1 MIRLYFIGVGGSVPH
16 PERGLPCLAIK
27 KSGETILFDCGE
39 GSQVG
44 YIRAG
49 LGVNKPLTIFITHLH
64 GDHLYGL
71 PPLLYSL
78 SLLGRTIPVRI
89 IGPVGLYE
97 YVDIAIEKG
106 GGGLGFRVEVME
118 VKPEAP
124 HLEPLIK
131 NDKYEVYARPA
142 KHTIPSLVYVFREK
156 DLPGRFNVEKAEK
169 LGIPPGPLRKALQK
183 GELVKLPSG
192 KVICP
197 EEVLGPPRP
206 GIKVVY
212 SGDTRPIASTDEI
225 VKRPDI
231 LIHDST
237 FTHDIAD
244 VAAEKGHSTA
254 LEAAQTAR
262 RIGAKVLFLFHFSQR
277 YKTLDK
283 LREEARSVHRLT
295 FCAEKGTVITVK
307 KERDRLELTF
317 TYVDVYTRNRNTIR

>member
-1 MIRLYFIGVGGSVPH
+1 VIRLYFIGVGGSVPH

-49 LGVNKPLTIFITHLH
+49 LGVNKPLTVFITHLH

-78 SLLGRTIPVRI
+78 SLLGRTTPVKI
-89 IGPVGLYE
+89 IGPIGLCE
-97 YVDIAIEKG
+97 YIDVAIEKG
-106 GGGLGFRVEVME
+106 GGGLGFKVEVVE
-118 VKPEAP
+118 IKPEAP
-124 HLEPLIK
+124 HLKPLVE

-142 KHTIPSLVYVFREK
+142 KHTTPSLVYVFREK
-156 DLPGRFNVEKAEK
+156 DLPGRFDVKKAEK

-183 GELVKLPSG
+183 GKPVKLPSG
-192 KVICP
+192 KVIYP
-197 EEVLGPPRP
+197 EEVLGPSRP
-206 GIKVVY
+206 GVKVVY
-212 SGDTRPIASTDEI
+212 SGDTRPIASIDEMLE
-225 VKRPDI
+225 RPDI
-231 LIHDST
+231 LVHDST

-244 VAAEKGHSTA
+244 IAVEKGHSTA

-283 LREEARSVHRLT
+283 LREEARRAHRPT
-295 FCAEKGTVITVK
+295 FCAEKGMVVTVK
-307 KERDRLELTF
+307 KERAKLELTF
-317 TYVDVYTRNRNTIR
+317 TYTDERVR